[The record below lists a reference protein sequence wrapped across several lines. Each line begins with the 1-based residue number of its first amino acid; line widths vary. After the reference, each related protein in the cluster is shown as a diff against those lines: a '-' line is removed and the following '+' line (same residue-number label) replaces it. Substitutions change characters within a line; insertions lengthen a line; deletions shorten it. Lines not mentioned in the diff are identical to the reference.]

1 MARFARHWI
10 YLFGMLSL
18 GRRLIVLV
26 TASQM
31 ATWDRN
37 ESVAQETWFLQRGF
51 ANLSLTNNGSRSAI
65 PSNLCVGGIST
76 GQWLLFVN
84 FKIDVV
90 DSVVPQPKNYDQLKV
105 QAHGN
110 WFEIT

>member
-1 MARFARHWI
+1 MDWNMVGAIGETLGAVAVFVSLI
-10 YLFGMLSL
+10 YL
-18 GRRLIVLV
+18 
-26 TASQM
+26 ASQIKSNTRQSRATM
-31 ATWDRN
+31 ASNITVEQSRLLD
-37 ESVAQETWFLQRGF
+37 
-51 ANLSLTNNGSRSAI
+51 SL
-65 PSNLCVGGIST
+65 LCVDGIST

>member
-1 MARFARHWI
+1 MDWNMVGAIGETLGAVAVFVSLI
-10 YLFGMLSL
+10 YL
-18 GRRLIVLV
+18 
-26 TASQM
+26 ASQIESNTRQSRATM
-31 ATWDRN
+31 ASNITVEQSRLLD
-37 ESVAQETWFLQRGF
+37 
-51 ANLSLTNNGSRSAI
+51 SL
-65 PSNLCVGGIST
+65 LCVDGIST

-90 DSVVPQPKNYDQLKV
+90 DSVVPQPENCDQLKV

>member
-1 MARFARHWI
+1 MDWSMVGAIGETLGAVAVFV
-10 YLFGMLSL
+10 SL
-18 GRRLIVLV
+18 INL
-26 TASQM
+26 ASQIKSNTRQSRATM
-31 ATWDRN
+31 ASNITVEQSRLLD
-37 ESVAQETWFLQRGF
+37 
-51 ANLSLTNNGSRSAI
+51 SL
-65 PSNLCVGGIST
+65 LCVDGIST